1 MIAMMDEIARRHP
14 CLILADENLAFAAA
28 VERSF
33 RRLGWDVYVA
43 RSGPEARR
51 LARMLTPSLVV
62 LGTELSGESGWLTCD
77 KLTREFPHLWVVL
90 VGADTDDT
98 QHRFAAFVG
107 ARALVNRR
115 DGSAAM
121 LRQVTGV
128 ELPAA
133 G

>member
-1 MIAMMDEIARRHP
+1 MIAMTDEIARRHP
-14 CLILADENLAFAAA
+14 CLILADEDRAFAAA

-33 RRLGWDVYVA
+33 RRLGWDVYAA

-51 LARMLTPSLVV
+51 LARMLAPSLVV

-77 KLTREFPHLWVVL
+77 KLTHEFPRLRVIL
-90 VGADTDDT
+90 VGAAADD
-98 QHRFAAFVG
+98 QQRRFAAFVG
-107 ARALVNRR
+107 ARALVDRR
-115 DGSAAM
+115 DGSTAL
-121 LRQVTGV
+121 LRHVAGV